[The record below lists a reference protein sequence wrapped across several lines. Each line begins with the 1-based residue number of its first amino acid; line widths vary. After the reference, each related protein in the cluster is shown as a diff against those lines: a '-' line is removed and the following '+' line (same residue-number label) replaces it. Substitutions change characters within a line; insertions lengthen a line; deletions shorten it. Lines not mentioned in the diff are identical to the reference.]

1 MHSSSE
7 MVASAAI
14 CITKYTQDSPG
25 HSRVILVAFGD
36 RRGGS
41 QLAEGD
47 YCRQAGA
54 QRRTKWVAAGQC

>member
-1 MHSSSE
+1 MYFSSE
-7 MVASAAI
+7 MVDSAAL
-14 CITKYTQDSPG
+14 CITKYIQESPG
-25 HSRVILVAFGD
+25 HGRVVMVALGD

-54 QRRTKWVAAGQC
+54 QGRTMWVAAGQC